1 MARFLVYS
9 DLHYELGGTFEPPS
23 HLRGTID
30 GVILAGDIAAGSE
43 VMMYAR
49 HLSRLVNAP
58 AVLVAG
64 NHEFYGGIMEPRID
78 DLRAQ
83 SDDEVHF
90 LERESVVIGGTR
102 ILGTTLWTDFA
113 LNPDKK
119 LRAFLEL
126 RKVMNDYRW
135 IKRLSD
141 TRGTRKIDTR
151 WVLALHLEQRNWL
164 TSELT
169 KDFDGPTIVV
179 THHAPSR
186 RSLAKRDA
194 NRTVAAAYASDLEAL
209 VNDHRIAAW
218 VHGHIHDS
226 VDYMIG
232 ETRVVSNPYGYQ
244 IERRNPHF
252 TPDFMLDV

>member
-9 DLHYELGGTFEPPS
+9 DLHYEFGSTFEPPA
-23 HLRGTID
+23 HLRGTVD

-49 HLSRLVNAP
+49 HLSRQVDAP

-64 NHEFYGGIMEPRID
+64 NHEFYGGIMERCID

-83 SDDEVHF
+83 SDDEVRF
-90 LERESVVIGGTR
+90 LESESVMIGGVR

-119 LRAFLEL
+119 LGVLQEL
-126 RKVMNDYRW
+126 HKVMNDYRW
-135 IKRLSD
+135 IKRLST
-141 TRGTRKIDTR
+141 TRGTRKIDTH
-151 WVLALHLEQRNWL
+151 WVLALHFKQRSWL
-164 TSELT
+164 TSELA
-169 KDFDGPTIVV
+169 KEFDGPTIVV

-186 RSLAKRDA
+186 RSLARRDA
-194 NRTVAAAYASDLEAL
+194 NRIVAAAYASDLEAL

-218 VHGHIHDS
+218 AHGHIHDS

-244 IERRNPHF
+244 IEERNPHF
-252 TPDFMLDV
+252 IPDFVLEV